1 MKANDFLK
9 NTYGKYYDIDGYY
22 GAQCWD
28 YFAYL
33 CTVIGSK
40 IINCTSTGYVI
51 DIWNNRKNNGVL
63 DKFKEVPVSSLQNG
77 DVVVFKNGGSLTPLS
92 HIGVFAGWLNKGST
106 FTLQAQNQYGS
117 ASVNKGL
124 MYVSDIAGCL
134 RPKVWDNKSP
144 DLPIKSK
151 GKACAKYDYIRV
163 RNKPSLDNSALTGDW
178 HNTGMKLNYQNV
190 VKADGWHWLEYVSSK
205 TNKKHYVAYGTTD
218 GKTVY
223 WKID

>member
-33 CTVIGSK
+33 CTVIGSN

-92 HIGVFAGWLNKGST
+92 HIEY
-106 FTLQAQNQYGS
+106 LQ
-117 ASVNKGL
+117 
-124 MYVSDIAGCL
+124 
-134 RPKVWDNKSP
+134 
-144 DLPIKSK
+144 
-151 GKACAKYDYIRV
+151 
-163 RNKPSLDNSALTGDW
+163 
-178 HNTGMKLNYQNV
+178 
-190 VKADGWHWLEYVSSK
+190 DG
-205 TNKKHYVAYGTTD
+205 
-218 GKTVY
+218 
-223 WKID
+223 

>member
-151 GKACAKYDYIRV
+151 GKASAKYDYIRV
-163 RNKPSLDNSALTGDW
+163 RNKPSLDNSA
-178 HNTGMKLNYQNV
+178 
-190 VKADGWHWLEYVSSK
+190 
-205 TNKKHYVAYGTTD
+205 
-218 GKTVY
+218 
-223 WKID
+223 